1 METEKSTTE
10 QIIEKAKES
19 EAAGAS
25 AFMNPEPKKAKGK
38 PGRPKGSA
46 SVSSSA
52 KSRETGADSKTD
64 GKKEEKPQFEIPT
77 KVLCYPIVKGISVGG
92 VYYTN
97 NPRAAMTPDEA
108 EAMAQALGMVLDKY
122 MPDAMKNFGPE
133 MALAFSLG
141 QYGIRLYAIKKVME
155 AEQAKKAPSHN
166 PEAPRP
172 QSEHVQNNLVADE
185 QSFTVI

>member
-1 METEKSTTE
+1 METEKTSSE

-19 EAAGAS
+19 EAVGAS

-38 PGRPKGSA
+38 PGRPKGS
-46 SVSSSA
+46 SGSSSI
-52 KSRETGADSKTD
+52 GKTSEP
-64 GKKEEKPQFEIPT
+64 KKEEREDKKAEPKFEIPT

-155 AEQAKKAPSHN
+155 AEQAKKAPQHN